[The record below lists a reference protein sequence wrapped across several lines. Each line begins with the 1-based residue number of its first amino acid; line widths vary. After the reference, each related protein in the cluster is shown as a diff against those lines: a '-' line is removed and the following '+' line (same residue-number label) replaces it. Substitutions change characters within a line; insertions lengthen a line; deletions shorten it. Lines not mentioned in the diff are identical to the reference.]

1 MNEIYELQMMLRR
14 IAQIDKSIEVVNPS
28 GIYDRETEEA
38 VSEVQAQNGLP
49 VTGRVDGATWDII
62 TALFTLAV
70 GKITGGGE
78 PLYIFP
84 NAKYQIRAGEISDI
98 VIAVQVILNAI
109 SHAYDDYGY
118 IVPSGVYNTE
128 TQNAI
133 THFQGINHL
142 PQTGIVDSKTWDA
155 LAQNYNSFVNNPYYE
170 S

>member
-14 IAQIDKSIEVVNPS
+14 IAQIDKSIEVVNALV
-28 GIYDRETEEA
+28 IYVRDREKA
-38 VSEVQAQNGLP
+38 VWVLLELYVLP
-49 VTGRVDGATWDII
+49 VSVRVVGASWDIL
-62 TALFTLAV
+62 TAFFTLAV

-109 SHAYDDYGY
+109 SHAYDDYGH

-128 TQNAI
+128 TQDAI
-133 THFQGINHL
+133 THFQGINRL

-155 LAQNYNSFVNNPYYE
+155 LAQSYNSFANNPYYE